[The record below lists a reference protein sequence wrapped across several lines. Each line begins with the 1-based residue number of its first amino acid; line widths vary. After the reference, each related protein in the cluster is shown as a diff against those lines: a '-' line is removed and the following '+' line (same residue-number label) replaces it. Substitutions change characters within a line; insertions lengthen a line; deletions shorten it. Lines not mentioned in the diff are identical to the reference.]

1 MTYRAIF
8 FDWDGTLVDSLPFLH
23 RAHNHVRTHFGF
35 PSWSMDEYRQAMKF
49 SARQLYPQLYGD
61 RTDDALDVLKDF
73 VIAHHLDFLEP
84 IDGAVEL
91 VRGLH
96 AAGFPL
102 GVVSN
107 KRHIFLTREVDH
119 LGLAP
124 YFQAILGAGEAE
136 NDKPAADPLLLALSR
151 AGLSPGADVLYV
163 GDTEADLSCAT
174 AAGCGAAFLYFEEP
188 ENLLINKHNPEIV
201 VRDCR
206 ALAARL
212 GL

>member
-1 MTYRAIF
+1 MDYRVIF

-23 RAHNHVRTHFGF
+23 RAHNHVRGHFGF
-35 PSWSMDEYRQAMKF
+35 PLWSMEEYRQAMKF
-49 SARQLYPQLYGD
+49 SARQLYPRLYGEC
-61 RTDDALDVLKDF
+61 TDAALEVLKEF

-84 IDGAVEL
+84 IDGAAEL

-96 AAGFPL
+96 ESGIKL

-107 KRHIFLTREVDH
+107 KRHLFLTREVDH
-119 LGLAP
+119 LGLTP

-174 AAGCGAAFLYFEEP
+174 AAGCAAAFLYFDEP
-188 ENLLINKHNPEIV
+188 ENPLINKHNPEIV

-206 ALAARL
+206 ALAERL